1 MRSYSSF
8 VTEKINKKFPP
19 KNAKSMD
26 ALKRGIQTQAEIDA
40 AADAAKDI
48 KQSGKLGNVT
58 SDVKKELSKT
68 LKQTPGDPKGS
79 TMIKGTPD
87 EKIIRDT
94 KPTGDEGKFRRPAKR
109 YRGKTFADV
118 KAEIDTKEAPKIKKS
133 IVPPKDGG
141 KQGVENILKDVD
153 KKYTPPSKTQSQNI
167 QTNSV
172 KNTAKKIA
180 DQGKKNK
187 VVNLNAPKGAG
198 APLTNKGA
206 GTGSKA
212 NLDLPKFTQTD
223 NPSFKTSKVTT
234 GNTINYVEK
243 PRVEIKNPPGMVD
256 KRSYKGPAKNL
267 DVDLPD
273 FVKKTRKPRTIAKSY
288 ITQPKSPIDFV
299 GKFKRGA
306 ELTGLKSIDP
316 KQQVGSKLKNIPKSK
331 ITKTIIK
338 KTPKKLVF
346 SRALGG
352 LGRVAGG
359 AFAVKDFMD
368 TARKEKALGRSKTAA
383 RLRGAS
389 KALGGYIG
397 GGIGALAGGLA
408 GGGIASAGLGI
419 AGGIA
424 GYSAG
429 SKAGDYLY
437 KKGRQLATGKTG
449 EAAKIKF
456 KDFMKKIRK

>member
-1 MRSYSSF
+1 MRSYNSF
-8 VTEKINKKFPP
+8 VTEKINKKLPP
-19 KNAKSMD
+19 KNVKPID

-48 KQSGKLGNVT
+48 NKSGKLGKVT
-58 SDVKKELSKT
+58 PELKKDLNRFFTDKSDSETLRTKT
-68 LKQTPGDPKGS
+68 
-79 TMIKGTPD
+79 
-87 EKIIRDT
+87 
-94 KPTGDEGKFRRPAKR
+94 TGDEGKFRRPAKR
-109 YRGKTFADV
+109 YRGRTFADI
-118 KAEIDTKEAPKIKKS
+118 KADIDAKEAPKIKKS

-141 KQGVENILKDVD
+141 KKGVENILKDVD

-180 DQGKKNK
+180 DQGKTVNK
-187 VVNLNAPKGAG
+187 IINPNAPKGVG
-198 APLTNKGA
+198 APSVNKGA

-212 NLDLPKFTQTD
+212 NVDIPKFTQTN

-256 KRSYKGPAKNL
+256 KRSYKGPAKNN
-267 DVDLPD
+267 VDLPD
-273 FVKKTRKPRTIAKSY
+273 SVKTRKPRTIVKSY
-288 ITQPKSPIDFV
+288 TTQPKSPADI
-299 GKFKRGA
+299 GGTIKRGA
-306 ELTGLKSIDP
+306 ELTGLKPIEP
-316 KQQVGSKLKNIPKSK
+316 KQQVGDKLKNIPKDK
-331 ITKTIIK
+331 ITKSIIK

-346 SRALGG
+346 NRALSG

-368 TARKEKALGRSKTAA
+368 TARKEKALGRGKTAA

-389 KALGGYIG
+389 KAIGGYIG

-408 GGGIASAGLGI
+408 GGGVASAALGI
-419 AGGIA
+419 GGGIA
-424 GYSAG
+424 GYQAG
-429 SKAGDYLY
+429 SKIGDQIY
-437 KKGRQLATGKTG
+437 KTGRKLVTGKKT
-449 EAAKIKF
+449 F
-456 KDFMKKIRK
+456 KDLRKDINKGIKSAPKKIDKLLSPT

>member
-19 KNAKSMD
+19 KNVKPID

-141 KQGVENILKDVD
+141 KKGVENILKDVD

-187 VVNLNAPKGAG
+187 VINLNAPKGAG

-223 NPSFKTSKVTT
+223 NPSFKTSKAVSYTHLT
-234 GNTINYVEK
+234 LPTIL
-243 PRVEIKNPPGMVD
+243 RV
-256 KRSYKGPAKNL
+256 
-267 DVDLPD
+267 
-273 FVKKTRKPRTIAKSY
+273 
-288 ITQPKSPIDFV
+288 
-299 GKFKRGA
+299 
-306 ELTGLKSIDP
+306 
-316 KQQVGSKLKNIPKSK
+316 
-331 ITKTIIK
+331 
-338 KTPKKLVF
+338 
-346 SRALGG
+346 
-352 LGRVAGG
+352 
-359 AFAVKDFMD
+359 
-368 TARKEKALGRSKTAA
+368 
-383 RLRGAS
+383 
-389 KALGGYIG
+389 
-397 GGIGALAGGLA
+397 
-408 GGGIASAGLGI
+408 
-419 AGGIA
+419 
-424 GYSAG
+424 
-429 SKAGDYLY
+429 
-437 KKGRQLATGKTG
+437 
-449 EAAKIKF
+449 
-456 KDFMKKIRK
+456 